1 MWPWH
6 VKMTTQT
13 CWGCYCCSC
22 WWWGTCWLRLWSPI
36 LVKMFKFTFC
46 WYLVE
51 TLKLVLDQDSEDVW
65 SRNYFGKQNST
76 LGSVVPLAMFNSSF
90 TEQNYE
96 HLFLDMAKGIMKAN
110 ELYAQNSYQLWLIT
124 CQGEQIIITWLLAG
138 LHNPQLA
145 PRCIQLNILTIWT
158 LVWYDRVGKNVAS
171 KRNVVLSTT

>member
-76 LGSVVPLAMFNSSF
+76 LGSVVPLAMFLILMHEDEEKDDVVVFPKSSNHWLCLFIWGAEGRSWVITTRSPTIFDTWSSNLRESWDQINSPAS
-90 TEQNYE
+90 
-96 HLFLDMAKGIMKAN
+96 IM
-110 ELYAQNSYQLWLIT
+110 
-124 CQGEQIIITWLLAG
+124 
-138 LHNPQLA
+138 
-145 PRCIQLNILTIWT
+145 NIMNI
-158 LVWYDRVGKNVAS
+158 
-171 KRNVVLSTT
+171 

>member
-76 LGSVVPLAMFNSSF
+76 LGSVVPLAMFVFVFLYLNSCICIF
-90 TEQNYE
+90 
-96 HLFLDMAKGIMKAN
+96 HCL
-110 ELYAQNSYQLWLIT
+110 
-124 CQGEQIIITWLLAG
+124 
-138 LHNPQLA
+138 QLA
-145 PRCIQLNILTIWT
+145 DLLFITLCVPATAADYAFTSVWQFGEILTSFHIFHIS
-158 LVWYDRVGKNVAS
+158 YNHS
-171 KRNVVLSTT
+171 YIIYFI

>member
-76 LGSVVPLAMFNSSF
+76 LGSVVPLAMFFIEKAARRTHFKGDKLINWSSYVQSAEI
-90 TEQNYE
+90 TGV
-96 HLFLDMAKGIMKAN
+96 LWMAPCSLPICKNDFWVLRVKHIPNMWRPSIEN
-110 ELYAQNSYQLWLIT
+110 VCT
-124 CQGEQIIITWLLAG
+124 
-138 LHNPQLA
+138 
-145 PRCIQLNILTIWT
+145 T
-158 LVWYDRVGKNVAS
+158 LE
-171 KRNVVLSTT
+171 

>member
-76 LGSVVPLAMFNSSF
+76 LGSVVPLARGLLKVPKMDFFIKLIFEVWVFYKYAKLSF
-90 TEQNYE
+90 FIKRGSFFFIKSAHFHEIHHFFKVKDPWLRLINYKIY
-96 HLFLDMAKGIMKAN
+96 H
-110 ELYAQNSYQLWLIT
+110 
-124 CQGEQIIITWLLAG
+124 
-138 LHNPQLA
+138 
-145 PRCIQLNILTIWT
+145 IWIF
-158 LVWYDRVGKNVAS
+158 YKMDPFFYKIY
-171 KRNVVLSTT
+171 

>member
-76 LGSVVPLAMFNSSF
+76 LGSVVPLAMF
-90 TEQNYE
+90 
-96 HLFLDMAKGIMKAN
+96 FLYTQKISGWTKKFPGSIMRCAG
-110 ELYAQNSYQLWLIT
+110 LYRPVVGYGGLCSTVLCCI
-124 CQGEQIIITWLLAG
+124 GRTWLYWAVLGWKCATVAVFCSARTKPTFRRSSWQHCQPLG
-138 LHNPQLA
+138 
-145 PRCIQLNILTIWT
+145 R
-158 LVWYDRVGKNVAS
+158 DGKGYP
-171 KRNVVLSTT
+171 